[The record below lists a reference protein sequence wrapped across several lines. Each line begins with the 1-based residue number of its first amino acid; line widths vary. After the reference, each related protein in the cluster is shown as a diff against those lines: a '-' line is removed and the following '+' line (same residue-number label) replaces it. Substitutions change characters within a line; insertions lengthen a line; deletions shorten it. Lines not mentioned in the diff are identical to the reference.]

1 MGMSRLTDQ
10 RTQPCSFQCA
20 HTEFPRC
27 NFPREFRPIGTN
39 NLNLYESFRPAGYLP
54 PHWGTGRCNECPH
67 VSNKPPRELVGVLR
81 GATCERYESICYC
94 RN

>member
-27 NFPREFRPIGTN
+27 NFPREFRPIVTN

-54 PHWGTGRCNECPH
+54 PHWGTGVAMNVH
-67 VSNKPPRELVGVLR
+67 MSLTNPPGNSLESAR
-81 GATCERYESICYC
+81 G
-94 RN
+94 NM